1 MKEVLFGQGGFFWEK
16 GGASCDGRS
25 FSERLWR
32 RKLVAERASC
42 YKEEQAAARE
52 RVCFLCCGEEVLK
65 LFGDGWRSSF
75 LRGDAELSGDQR
87 RNSEL

>member
-1 MKEVLFGQGGFFWEK
+1 M
-16 GGASCDGRS
+16 
-25 FSERLWR
+25 
-32 RKLVAERASC
+32 AERASC

-75 LRGDAELSGDQR
+75 LRGDAELSIDRR